1 MSTNN
6 VKKTKTSEIIRIDPF
21 KIKIETNQKR
31 HTQKGDALERTV
43 VSRLPSCRDTLTF
56 VHLIKTI
63 FLAIKMIIVNKIE
76 IVTMQDKF
84 LFVNAKICIIEGT
97 CISYKI
103 NSIESSRVS
112 GLYFDKSQKDIFLD
126 FPYRLIKKTLDI
138 IVLNLKSKIVRFKS

>member
-1 MSTNN
+1 
-6 VKKTKTSEIIRIDPF
+6 
-21 KIKIETNQKR
+21 
-31 HTQKGDALERTV
+31 
-43 VSRLPSCRDTLTF
+43 
-56 VHLIKTI
+56 
-63 FLAIKMIIVNKIE
+63 MIMVNKIE
-76 IVTMQDKF
+76 IVTTQDKF
-84 LFVNAKICIIEGT
+84 FFVNAKICIIEGT

>member
-21 KIKIETNQKR
+21 KIKIETNQKKT
-31 HTQKGDALERTV
+31 HTKRRRIRANGGFTFAQLQRYFDV
-43 VSRLPSCRDTLTF
+43 CTLI
-56 VHLIKTI
+56 LNDL
-63 FLAIKMIIVNKIE
+63 LAIKMIMVNKIE
-76 IVTMQDKF
+76 IVTTQDKF

-112 GLYFDKSQKDIFLD
+112 GLYFDKSQKDIYFKFSL
-126 FPYRLIKKTLDI
+126 PSYKKKQPQI
-138 IVLNLKSKIVRFKS
+138 YFF

>member
-1 MSTNN
+1 
-6 VKKTKTSEIIRIDPF
+6 
-21 KIKIETNQKR
+21 
-31 HTQKGDALERTV
+31 
-43 VSRLPSCRDTLTF
+43 
-56 VHLIKTI
+56 
-63 FLAIKMIIVNKIE
+63 MIMVNKIE
-76 IVTMQDKF
+76 IVATQDKF